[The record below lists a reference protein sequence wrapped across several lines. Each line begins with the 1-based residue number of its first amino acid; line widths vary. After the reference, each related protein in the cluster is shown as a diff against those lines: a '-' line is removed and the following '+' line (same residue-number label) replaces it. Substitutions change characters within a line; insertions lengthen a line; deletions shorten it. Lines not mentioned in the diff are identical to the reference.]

1 MNEQQQ
7 KVIDCIDEDFIVKF
21 AMELTDTYSPTG
33 AEKAASELVYHK
45 MRSMGLKSRLQEIS
59 ETRANA
65 IGELVGTGG
74 GYTLMFNGHMDISYT
89 EKEVY
94 VPGGDHTTFRQS
106 VGSTGFSRD
115 PSRIEGR
122 WILGNGIRNMKSAM
136 AAYLGAVDAIQK
148 AQVTLK
154 GGIVVAAVAGEIEKA
169 RVDDFQGPWLDGYG
183 LGSQYLVT
191 HGGIA
196 DMAIIGE
203 PSFLK
208 ISRGNMGT
216 VWAKIGIRGDYT
228 HTAWC
233 DQVVNPIFRMM
244 TVIETLQK
252 WIPDYQSRY
261 QYRGIKPQVN
271 ISAIQGGW
279 PWRLSRT
286 PGYCYLYVDVRVV
299 PGQHPITVKAE
310 LSCIMKQ
317 LKQNDP
323 NIDIDF
329 EILVT
334 DPPTIISEEELIVE
348 SVKKSHKEV
357 FGRPPEEYFDIPVSD
372 AIHLNR
378 YGIPSLTY
386 GPAGR
391 AYPGSAGFSYGS
403 QNIDDLIECT
413 KVYALIALDVCSQQ
427 KN

>member
-1 MNEQQQ
+1 MMDALQK
-7 KVIDCIDEDFIVKF
+7 KVIDCIDEDFIVQF
-21 AMELTDTYSPTG
+21 AMALTDVYSPTG
-33 AEKAASELVYHK
+33 AEKAASELVFQK

-65 IGELVGTGG
+65 LGELVGTGG

-94 VPGGDHTTFRQS
+94 VPGGDHTSFQQS
-106 VGSTGFSRD
+106 AGSTGFSRD

-122 WILGNGIRNMKSAM
+122 WIIGNGIRNMKSAM
-136 AAYLGAVDAIQK
+136 AAYLGAVQAIQK
-148 AQVTLK
+148 AQVPLK
-154 GGIVVAAVAGEIEKA
+154 GDILVAAVAGEIEKA
-169 RVDDFQGPWLDGYG
+169 RIDDFQGSWLDGYG
-183 LGSQYLVT
+183 LGSKHLVT

-196 DMAIIGE
+196 DMAVIGE

-208 ISRGNMGT
+208 ISRGNMGA

-233 DQVVNPIFRMM
+233 DEVVNPIFRMM
-244 TVIETLQK
+244 KVIEALQK
-252 WIPDYQSRY
+252 WIPDYQGRY
-261 QYRGIKPQVN
+261 SYLGAKPQVN
-271 ISAIQGGW
+271 MSAIQGGW

-286 PGYCYLYVDVRVV
+286 PGYCYLYVDVRII
-299 PGQHPITVKAE
+299 PGQHPITVKEE
-310 LSCIMKQ
+310 LAGIIREQRQK
-317 LKQNDP
+317 DP
-323 NIDIDF
+323 DMDIDF

-334 DPPTIISEEELIVE
+334 DPATVIDEDEAIVA
-348 SVKKSHKEV
+348 SVKKAHAEV
-357 FGRPPEEYFDIPVSD
+357 FGKPPEEYFDIPVSD

-378 YGIPSLTY
+378 YGVPSLTY

-391 AYPGSAGFSYGS
+391 AYPGKAGFSYGS

-413 KVYALIALDVCSQQ
+413 KVYALTALDICSRT
-427 KN
+427 K